1 MIRLYR
7 MTSASDVR
15 TDHPVLKLCAFPQY
29 LVTWCTDRT
38 TSQGAGTKVNFK
50 FTLKEYISWEVR

>member
-1 MIRLYR
+1 